1 MKKLFIL
8 IALWACA
15 FQPSAQNRI
24 DFLGMPISGNTKT
37 AFAEKLKE
45 KAYQYKGEQDGY
57 IMYVG
62 QFVGV
67 DASVMLVPSDS
78 DDGIMAVN
86 VTIDEINPV
95 KMGQLFAEL
104 VQKYMRK
111 YPDYKYTTSVKPD
124 GSTQVMFRK
133 AQIDGL
139 FDVVSIE
146 SKIVGTKCKLSINY
160 AADIKID
167 TATSDG
173 SGIGIDDI

>member
-1 MKKLFIL
+1 MKKIL
-8 IALWACA
+8 LIFGLCLCA
-15 FQPSAQNRI
+15 FQLSAQNRI

-45 KAYQYKGEQDGY
+45 KAYQYKGEKDGY

-78 DDGIMAVN
+78 NDGIMAVN

-133 AQIDGL
+133 AQIGGL
-139 FDVVSIE
+139 FDVVAIE
-146 SKIVGTKCKLSINY
+146 SKIAGTNCKLSINY

-173 SGIGIDDI
+173 SGIEIDDI

>member
-1 MKKLFIL
+1 MKKAFIV
-8 IALWACA
+8 IALCVCA
-15 FQPSAQNRI
+15 LRLSAQNRI

-37 AFAEKLKE
+37 AFAEKLIE
-45 KAYQYKGEQDGY
+45 KAYQYKGEKDGY

-62 QFVGV
+62 QFVGA

-78 DDGIMAVN
+78 DDGIMAVV

-104 VQKYMRK
+104 VQKYMNK
-111 YPDYKYTTSVKPD
+111 YPDYKYTTTVKPD

-133 AQIDGL
+133 ATPSGL
-139 FDVVSIE
+139 FDVVAIE
-146 SKIVGTKCKLSINY
+146 SKVAGTNCTLSINY

-167 TATSDG
+167 TATSSGD
-173 SGIGIDDI
+173 GIGIDDI

>member
-1 MKKLFIL
+1 MKKAFLI
-8 IALWACA
+8 IALCVCA
-15 FQPSAQNRI
+15 LQLSAQSRI

-45 KAYQYKGEQDGY
+45 KAYQYKGEKDGY
-57 IMYVG
+57 VMYVG
-62 QFVGV
+62 QFAGV

-78 DDGIMAVN
+78 DDGITAVN
-86 VTIDEINPV
+86 VAIDEINPV

-111 YPDYKYTTSVKPD
+111 YPDYKYTTSVRPD
-124 GSTQVMFRK
+124 GSTRVMFRK
-133 AQIDGL
+133 AQPSGL
-139 FDVVSIE
+139 FDVVAIE
-146 SKIVGTKCKLSINY
+146 SAVAGTNCTLVINY

-173 SGIGIDDI
+173 DGIGIDDI